1 MIRKNHDF
9 SWRFVNQWYGS
20 ADPDPSQIRNTG
32 RNLFDQLSIEN
43 RPHVIVLISEALS
56 KFLDVAGNKLDYRRY
71 GEALLEILIA
81 GGLLG
86 ESFSKTV
93 NTVSVEKI
101 SLAV

>member
-1 MIRKNHDF
+1 M
-9 SWRFVNQWYGS
+9 
-20 ADPDPSQIRNTG
+20 
-32 RNLFDQLSIEN
+32 EN
-43 RPHVIVLISEALS
+43 RRHVVVLISEALS

-86 ESFSKTV
+86 ESFSESA
-93 NTVSVEKI
+93 NDWSVEKI

>member
-1 MIRKNHDF
+1 M
-9 SWRFVNQWYGS
+9 
-20 ADPDPSQIRNTG
+20 
-32 RNLFDQLSIEN
+32 EN
-43 RPHVIVLISEALS
+43 RRHVVVLISEALS

-86 ESFSKTV
+86 ESFSEPV
-93 NTVSVEKI
+93 NGVPSVMKI